1 MSAGDA
7 MSTGDAMSAGD
18 AISAGD
24 AMSAGCALTEFLR
37 VGRPGRVPLRAC
49 CVAALLADGRG
60 CPSWPVGRASIGD
73 HEPADRHEA
82 VTGRVPATEQAA
94 L

>member
-7 MSTGDAMSAGD
+7 MAAGD

-24 AMSAGCALTEFLR
+24 AMSAGCALTDFLR

-73 HEPADRHEA
+73 REPADGHEVVA
-82 VTGRVPATEQAA
+82 ERVPAAGQAA
-94 L
+94 AL